1 MEKFVVPARTKFEE
15 RTLIVDGD
23 FVAGSN
29 SKIGYGIIAKRVF
42 IGERVKIEGDILA
55 FEVRIDRLS
64 SVEGNVVSKGDA
76 YISEFVTIN
85 GKLTVFEDL
94 EIGRNVRIKKGFE
107 AKGLITIQDPLPLIM
122 FLIFYIM
129 LLLRISKFDEVGK
142 IFNENFENPMIIPEN
157 SVVEIDRID
166 TDKDFEASECKV
178 LGSVRARNIKLFKCE
193 VFGSLKGEKIV
204 VSSSIVHGS
213 IEGSEVYLKDS
224 SIVMNNI
231 DAEKVFMEV
240 GCCVEG
246 SILAKKG
253 VMIRQKVVEYG
264 GREGEVQE
272 NVSEPL
278 QGNV

>member
-1 MEKFVVPARTKFEE
+1 MEKLVVPAKTKFEE

-23 FVAGSN
+23 FVVGN
-29 SKIGYGIIAKRVF
+29 NCRVGYGIIAKRVF
-42 IGERVKIEGDILA
+42 IGERVKIEGDVLA
-55 FEVRIDRLS
+55 EEVRIDRLS
-64 SVEGNVVSKGDA
+64 SIDGNVVSKGDA

-85 GKLTVFEDL
+85 GKLTVFGDL

-107 AKGLITIQDPLPLIM
+107 AKGLITIQDPLPIIM

-129 LLLRISKFDEVGK
+129 LLLRISRFDEVGK

-157 SVVEIDRID
+157 STVEIDRIE
-166 TDKDFEASECKV
+166 TDKDFEATECKV
-178 LGSVRARNIKLFKCE
+178 LGNVRAKNIRIFKCE
-193 VFGSLKGEKIV
+193 VFGSLRGEKIV

-213 IEGSEVYLKDS
+213 IEGSDVYLKDS
-224 SIVMNNI
+224 SIVMSNI
-231 DAEKVFMEV
+231 NAEKVFMEV

-246 SILAKKG
+246 SILARKG

-264 GREGEVQE
+264 DREGEVQKV
-272 NVSEPL
+272 VSEPL